1 VTLYV
6 RVTKMSTLVVERTLD
21 VSVLYRVGFILIFLW
36 TLIKLQTSIILSMMV
51 IKSEVVLTELL
62 DVVYNNRKAYRS
74 NLISFRI
81 SG

>member
-1 VTLYV
+1 
-6 RVTKMSTLVVERTLD
+6 MSTLVVERTLD